1 MNRTTKKD
9 LQDTLDRQEADLT
22 SARENLSIAYRQIE
36 SLQQSLLDTQATI
49 NSLSTELKVAGADA
63 VAARE
68 DAEQAHQA
76 RDAATAR
83 IRREH
88 KRSAAVNKRNAELQK
103 ALRTSDLARRK
114 LQIRID
120 MDQVHYR
127 RLQVVS
133 EQLALVREVA
143 NMSNDDWLARADDVP
158 VEKLLTG
165 SY

>member
-68 DAEQAHQA
+68 DAEQANHA